1 MSDHLLRWSDAWTAL
16 GARCDEA
23 LVADLLQRYAEPHR
37 KYHTLQHLDECFA
50 NFALLRDSAVHAEE
64 IEIALWFHDAVY
76 DTARDDNER
85 LSAQWA
91 KRSAL
96 EAGAGHAVAHRL
108 HELVMVTRHD
118 ALATT
123 HDEQIL
129 VDVDLSIL
137 GAASERFDE
146 YEQQV
151 REEYAWVPAPAFRER
166 RRAILEAFLARD
178 RIYGTEQF
186 AALLEERA
194 RDNLLRSIERLGA

>member
-1 MSDHLLRWSDAWTAL
+1 MTDTTLRWNAAWTAL
-16 GARCDEA
+16 GARPDEA
-23 LVADLLQRYAEPHR
+23 LHAGLQQRYDEPHR
-37 KYHTLQHLDECFA
+37 RYHTLQHLDECFA

-64 IEIALWFHDAVY
+64 IEIALWFHDAIY
-76 DTARDDNER
+76 DVARDDNER

-91 KRSAL
+91 KRAAL
-96 EAGAGHAVAHRL
+96 EAGAGHAIAHRL
-108 HELVMVTRHD
+108 HELVMVTKHD

-137 GAASERFDE
+137 GAVPERFDE

-151 REEYAWVPAPAFRER
+151 REEYAAVPAPVFRDR

-186 AALLEERA
+186 AALLEARA
-194 RDNLLRSIERLGA
+194 RENLRRSIDKLR

>member
-1 MSDHLLRWSDAWTAL
+1 MTDPTPAWNDAWTAV
-16 GARCDEA
+16 GARADEA
-23 LVADLLQRYAEPHR
+23 LLAELLQRYREPHR
-37 KYHTLQHLDECFA
+37 KYHTLQHLNECFA
-50 NFALLRDSAVHAEE
+50 RFELLREAAVHPAE
-64 IEIALWFHDAVY
+64 IAIALWFHDAFY
-76 DTARDDNER
+76 DVTRDDNER

-91 KRSAL
+91 KRTAL
-96 EAGAGHAVAHRL
+96 DAGAGHAIAHRL

-137 GAASERFDE
+137 GAAPERFDE

-151 REEYAWVPAPAFRER
+151 REEYAHVPQPLFSAR
-166 RRAILEAFLARD
+166 RRAILEAFLGRD
-178 RIYGTEQF
+178 RIFGTEQF

-194 RDNLLRSIERLGA
+194 RDNLSRSVERLAG